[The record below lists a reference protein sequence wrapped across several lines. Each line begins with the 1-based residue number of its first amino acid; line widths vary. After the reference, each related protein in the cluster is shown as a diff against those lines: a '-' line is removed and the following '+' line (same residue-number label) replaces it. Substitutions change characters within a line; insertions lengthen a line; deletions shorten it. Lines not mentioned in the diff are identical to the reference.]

1 MNEKNFKKILLI
13 SNHVYHYRIN
23 NYNYF
28 KKKFKEEGYS
38 FQVLAT
44 GKQEVDF
51 SIDFRLDV
59 LPPDFFKYK
68 KYIDSEKPDVII
80 FFMHLKDKIIF
91 PLMYYCKRR
100 RIPTIYWNFGIN
112 TVNPDSFFKNHLYYY
127 LHNVSDGIILYSPN
141 ELKYIKNKNKK
152 KTFIGYNTLNLT
164 EINRTDIRDDRVL
177 QKVYGVKE
185 RYIVLFV
192 GRIIGLKNLDALLN
206 CFRNDKEIA
215 VVVVGKGIRPHQQ
228 QIINEYQNFYYLG
241 EVKYDKH
248 EIARIFKS
256 CDFFC
261 IPGNLGLAIIEAFF
275 WGKPVI
281 TLNGY
286 NSPEIYY
293 LKHGQNGFILN
304 NENEMEETVRLA
316 LADKDLYNVLSENAQ
331 KTADTDM
338 HIDNMFNGFLQA
350 VNHVQKNA

>member
-1 MNEKNFKKILLI
+1 MEEKRFKKILLI

-28 KKKFKEEGYS
+28 TKKFKQEGYS

-44 GKQEVDF
+44 GKQDVDF
-51 SIDFRLDV
+51 GVDFPLDV
-59 LPPDFFKYK
+59 LPPNFSKYK
-68 KYIDSEKPDVII
+68 KYIDREKPDVVI

-91 PLMYYCKRR
+91 PLMYYCKWKRF
-100 RIPTIYWNFGIN
+100 PVIYWNFGIN
-112 TVNPDSFFKNHLYYY
+112 TFNPDSYWKNYLYYH
-127 LHNVSDGIILYSPN
+127 LHKIADGIILYSPN
-141 ELKYIKNKNKK
+141 ELKYIRNKNKR
-152 KTFIGYNTLNLT
+152 KTFIGYNTLNMT
-164 EINRTDIRDDRVL
+164 ELKRNEVIDDSTLKTD
-177 QKVYGVKE
+177 YGVKE
-185 RYIVLFV
+185 KYIVLFV
-192 GRIIGLKNLDALLN
+192 GRIIGVKNLDALLN
-206 CFRNDKEIA
+206 CFRNDEEIA
-215 VVVVGKGIRPHQQ
+215 VVIVGKGIKPHQQ
-228 QIINEYQNFYYLG
+228 QTIEDHSNYYYLG

-248 EIARIFKS
+248 EIAKIFKS

-281 TLNGY
+281 TLDGY

-293 LKHGQNGFILN
+293 LKHGQNGFIVN
-304 NENEMEETVRLA
+304 DEKEMEETVRSA
-316 LADKDLYNVLSENAQ
+316 LADKDLYNMLSENAQ

-350 VNHVQKNA
+350 VNHVQKKA